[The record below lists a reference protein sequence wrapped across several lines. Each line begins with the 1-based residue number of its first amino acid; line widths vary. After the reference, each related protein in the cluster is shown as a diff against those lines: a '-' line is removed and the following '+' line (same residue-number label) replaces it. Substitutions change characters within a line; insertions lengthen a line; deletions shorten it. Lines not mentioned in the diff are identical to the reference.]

1 MLAEELKEALTISKV
16 ASLLNIPLPT
26 GQGNQPCPFCQSS
39 KSFKVYY
46 DKNYKC
52 FKCGARGDIFGLVQH
67 SGLSSNFTESLKLVS
82 SLVGNTAGC
91 RQYKSR
97 IKGVEGAFSI
107 YQNNARKQK
116 ELVSEYC
123 LSRGWSKTLKEQDFG
138 FTNSAS
144 FLQDNGMD
152 TDKLEELG
160 LLWSK
165 NKELYDNHLVF
176 PIRNSSGSVVH
187 LQGRNLGVNPE
198 RRWLADKGTP
208 SITNY
213 LYNLDKVK
221 QSDYAVIVEGISDCR
236 SLIEIEE
243 PAVATFGINIPL
255 VSHAKDFK
263 HCSHL
268 LAIFDRDKYP
278 LGTPQ
283 AGQYKSWSQITP
295 YLCELAIELRIPI
308 FTWKVPNLPG
318 VKDLNDLFLELDYDS
333 EAYKELLKKT
343 AVPLHRM
350 ALEVFSASSNK
361 AHHSLLW
368 GLHEAVDEPAELD
381 RLESYVI
388 KQHGNWRSYLK
399 WMNS

>member
-46 DKNYKC
+46 DKVYKC
-52 FKCGARGDIFGLVQH
+52 FRCGARGDVFTL
-67 SGLSSNFTESLKLVS
+67 LKDAKLASSFKEARELLLDHVDSTVE
-82 SLVGNTAGC
+82 T
-91 RQYKSR
+91 RQYRSRLKGIDRVFSFYHQEVFKSKDR
-97 IKGVEGAFSI
+97 VA
-107 YQNNARKQK
+107 
-116 ELVSEYC
+116 EYC
-123 LSRGWSKTLKEQDFG
+123 LSRGWRHTLRETDFG
-138 FTNSAS
+138 FSNSS
-144 FLQDNGMD
+144 TFLQDKGL
-152 TDKLEELG
+152 DKTQLEELG
-160 LLWSK
+160 LMWSDT
-165 NKELYDNHLVF
+165 KEIYDEHLIF

-318 VKDLNDLFLELDYDS
+318 VKDLNDLFLELEYDS

>member
-1 MLAEELKEALTISKV
+1 MDAQQIKEALTVSKV
-16 ASLLNIPLPT
+16 ASLFNIPITP

-52 FKCGARGDIFGLVQH
+52 FKCGAKGDIFALVQQ
-67 SGLSSNFTESLKLVS
+67 SGLSVNFAESFKLLS
-82 SLVGNTAGC
+82 GLVENTASC

-97 IKGVEGAFSI
+97 IKGVEGAFSL
-107 YQNNARKQK
+107 YQNNAKKQK
-116 ELVSEYC
+116 EQVSEYC

-138 FTNSAS
+138 FANSAT
-144 FLQDNGMD
+144 FLRDNGMD
-152 TDKLEELG
+152 TDKLEKLG
-160 LLWSK
+160 LLWS
-165 NKELYDNHLVF
+165 NSDELYDNHLIF

-213 LYNLDKVK
+213 LYNLDKIK

-318 VKDLNDLFLELDYDS
+318 VKDLNDLLLELEYNS

-350 ALEVFSASSNK
+350 ALDVFSASNNK

-381 RLESYVI
+381 RLEAYVI
-388 KQHGNWRSYLK
+388 KQHESWRSYLK